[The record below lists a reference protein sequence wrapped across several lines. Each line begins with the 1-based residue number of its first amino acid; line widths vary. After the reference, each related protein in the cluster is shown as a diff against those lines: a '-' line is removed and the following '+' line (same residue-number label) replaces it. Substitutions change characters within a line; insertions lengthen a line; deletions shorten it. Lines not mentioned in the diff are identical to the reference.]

1 MGRSPDAQAR
11 TASQTRGMSQI
22 HVNGVTLYY
31 EEHGAGAPILG
42 IHGAGSSAAFWSEAA
57 AKLAKHGRTI
67 VYDRRGCS
75 RSERPEPYTT
85 NVHEQA
91 DDAAALIEAL
101 DAVPAVVI
109 GRSYGGAVA
118 LDLALRY
125 PDLVRALVQ
134 LEGDAGLSLS
144 ETAMRELAEVQ
155 EKIFAAAQAD
165 IGSVAETVV
174 RAVAGDAPWEG
185 LPDEAKQILAAN
197 GAATVAELS
206 GGYPEVTVE
215 QLASVDK
222 PTLLVGARDSVFD
235 YSELMQI
242 AVDAMPAARVE
253 WVEGGHLIDPAHQIV
268 LAFVGEVLGRKE
280 EPCTV

>member
-85 NVHEQA
+85 NVHQQA

-134 LEGDAGLSLS
+134 LEGDAGFSLS
-144 ETAMRELAEVQ
+144 ETAMQELAEVQ
-155 EKIFAAAQAD
+155 EKIFAAAEAD

-215 QLASVDK
+215 QLASIDK

-242 AVDAMPAARVE
+242 AADAMPAARVE

-268 LAFVGEVLGRKE
+268 LAFVGEVLARKE